1 MEDYKG
7 LSDSDLISM
16 LKQYNIPHGPIVGST
31 RKLYE
36 KKIYEYET
44 QRTKLS
50 PQKTSSSSYSYRYSD
65 PDSRKTYSPPER
77 EESNRHRAAFEDD
90 DLDSGSYDFPRREE
104 RLAYRDNDY
113 DDYYEESYSST
124 KTYGEPEVVASASR
138 SYGEPLMARTFSETS
153 TARNYS
159 ESEEE
164 PTVRQRVRD
173 DILFSPTREENK
185 DRDRSYYPRGNAY
198 QSVSHYRPPGSAAAA
213 FSSSG
218 PPGPSAYSTYSASS
232 ASSSSA
238 ASSLAGARSSLHVE
252 ARRAIRPERQGG
264 AEGELGGRRFVPLWL
279 QLLLFLVFAGFLAFM
294 YYFVQAEDDNPFRV
308 QH

>member
-1 MEDYKG
+1 MTPDT
-7 LSDSDLISM
+7 DT
-16 LKQYNIPHGPIVGST
+16 GST

-65 PDSRKTYSPPER
+65 PDSRKTYSLPQR
-77 EESNRHRAAFEDD
+77 EEGSRHRAAFEDD

-104 RLAYRDNDY
+104 RPAYRDNDY
-113 DDYYEESYSST
+113 DDYYEESYSTT
-124 KTYGEPEVVASASR
+124 KTYGEPEVALSSSR
-138 SYGEPLMARTFSETS
+138 SYGEPLVARTFSETA
-153 TARNYS
+153 TARSYS
-159 ESEEE
+159 EPEEE

-185 DRDRSYYPRGNAY
+185 DRDRSYYPRSNAY
-198 QSVSHYRPPGSAAAA
+198 QSVSHYRPPGAAAAA
-213 FSSSG
+213 FSSSS
-218 PPGPSAYSTYSASS
+218 PLGPSAYSAYSASSSSSS
-232 ASSSSA
+232 ASSS
-238 ASSLAGARSSLHVE
+238 LAGAPSSLHVE

-264 AEGELGGRRFVPLWL
+264 TEGELGGRRFVPLWL
-279 QLLLFLVFAGFLAFM
+279 QLLLFLVFAAFLAFM